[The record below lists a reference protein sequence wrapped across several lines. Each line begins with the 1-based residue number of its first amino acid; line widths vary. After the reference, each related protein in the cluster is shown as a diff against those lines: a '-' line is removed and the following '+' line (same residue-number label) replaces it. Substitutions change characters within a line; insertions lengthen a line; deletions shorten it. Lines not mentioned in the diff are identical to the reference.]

1 MTHYLAKQ
9 LFSSVPFEP
18 ARVEVP
24 AFVVSAGCVVP
35 ARNLEHESTGVA
47 NAEFVLNLLETR
59 GESEL
64 ASAAHRKRP
73 RVDLS
78 EVGRDSSLFDLS
90 ALSGW

>member
-1 MTHYLAKQ
+1 MI
-9 LFSSVPFEP
+9 P
-18 ARVEVP
+18 
-24 AFVVSAGCVVP
+24 AGCVIP
-35 ARNLEHESTGVA
+35 ARDLEDESTGEA